1 MWAMFRVLYVGF
13 KSKTQ
18 DILSSF
24 ESNIKGLRRR
34 SAEPPHPTTRVNNIM
49 GSFVFLLKIMPRSF
63 IQLR

>member
-18 DILSSF
+18 DVF
-24 ESNIKGLRRR
+24 
-34 SAEPPHPTTRVNNIM
+34 AEPPHPTTRVNNIM
-49 GSFVFLLKIMPRSF
+49 GSFLFLLKIMPRSF